1 MAERKRGRN
10 VHGSCHDVHF
20 VAGFR
25 SRREGRTGAVIGTGK

>member
-10 VHGSCHDVHF
+10 GHRSCHDVHF

-25 SRREGRTGAVIGTGK
+25 SRRERRTGTVIGTGK